1 MKSESKNEN
10 YKRNHSIVSLAS
22 FFQKKFEIRGWLQRI
37 LEWIA
42 WGAVEWH
49 MDRTSC
55 PS

>member
-10 YKRNHSIVSLAS
+10 NKRNHSIVSLAT
-22 FFQKKFEIRGWLQRI
+22 FFQKKLKNPGLLQRF
-37 LEWIA
+37 LNWIA
-42 WGAVEWH
+42 RGAVEWH